1 VRLSTRLWLLGALL
15 PGAVMLTSL
24 LLAGQAFRVALEY
37 SLDQAL
43 LAQAAA
49 ESVSLF
55 DRPDGPHLHMA
66 ESPLLETVRPFAPLG
81 ELFDDHGALV
91 AHFPPETHARDAIA
105 PPLAGPA
112 RQLET
117 VQRGQARTRV
127 LVVRLSSADG
137 RRWALR
143 LSASMAQLDHSVR
156 AFHVVAISFA
166 LGAGA
171 ILLAIQL
178 VLARRLS
185 RRLARLSQHLERVK
199 QGKLDEPP
207 EPDAGRDEVA
217 DLRAVLAETTEQ
229 LKRARAAQDRLVA
242 DAAHELRT
250 PLTLMHTSL
259 DLALR
264 RERSCDE
271 LREALSEAREEVDRL
286 AALSTRLLDLAA
298 ARRAWDAEQGNL
310 REVLEEA
317 AEGARAQAEVSGV
330 LLHVQGPSPATARF
344 SAIALRQAVDNLVA
358 NALRFAP
365 RGSAVTLEVRRGGA
379 AWQIHVVDQG
389 PGIPVEQAEA
399 VFAPF
404 HRLDRR
410 GGSGLGLAIVA
421 EVLRQHGGRAFADT
435 STPGGHVVLEIPDTA
450 ASSQLHEIPAE
461 STGGAPG
468 EGDLPGPKGLC

>member
-1 VRLSTRLWLLGALL
+1 MKLATRLWLLGAML

-24 LLAGQAFRVALEY
+24 LLAGQAFRAALES

-66 ESPLLETVRPFAPLG
+66 ESPLLETVRPFAPVG
-81 ELFDDHGALV
+81 ELFDDRGALV
-91 AHFPPETHARDAIA
+91 AHFPPEAHASEVF
-105 PPLAGPA
+105 PPSLDGPA
-112 RQLET
+112 RQLLT
-117 VQRGQARTRV
+117 NDAPAGRSRV
-127 LVVRLSSADG
+127 LVVRLASSDG

-143 LSASMAQLDHSVR
+143 LSASMVQLDRSVR
-156 AFHVVAISFA
+156 VFHLTAISFA

-171 ILLAIQL
+171 ILLGLQL

-185 RRLARLSQHLERVK
+185 RRLGRLSTHLERVK

-207 EPDAGRDEVA
+207 EPDAGKDEVA
-217 DLRAVLAETTEQ
+217 DLRAVLADATEQ
-229 LKRARAAQDRLVA
+229 LKRARAVQDRLVA

-250 PLTLMHTSL
+250 PLTLMLTSL

-264 RERSCDE
+264 RERTPEE
-271 LREALSEAREEVDRL
+271 LRAALTETREEVDRL

-298 ARRAWDAEQGNL
+298 AGRGWDADQGDL
-310 REVLEEA
+310 CEVLEEA
-317 AEGARAQAEVSGV
+317 AEAARAQAEVSGV
-330 LLHVQGPSPATARF
+330 LLEVTGPSPATARF

-365 RGSAVTLEVRRGGA
+365 KGTAITLELRRVER
-379 AWQIHVVDQG
+379 AWQVHVIDRG
-389 PGIPVEQAEA
+389 PGIPADQAEA

-410 GGSGLGLAIVA
+410 GGSGLGLSIVA

-435 STPGGHVVLEIPDTA
+435 SGPGGHLVLEVPDA
-450 ASSQLHEIPAE
+450 
-461 STGGAPG
+461 G
-468 EGDLPGPKGLC
+468 

>member
-1 VRLSTRLWLLGALL
+1 MKLATRLWLLGALL
-15 PGAVMLTSL
+15 PGAVMLTAL
-24 LLAGQAFRVALEY
+24 LLAGQAFRAALES

-66 ESPLLETVRPFAPLG
+66 ESPLLDTVRAFAPTG
-81 ELFDDHGALV
+81 ELYDERGALV
-91 AHFPPETHARDAIA
+91 AHFPPEPHPQDVVA
-105 PPLAGPA
+105 PPLEGPTRALLTVDGPA
-112 RQLET
+112 SR
-117 VQRGQARTRV
+117 ARV

-156 AFHVVAISFA
+156 VFHVVAVSVA
-166 LGAGA
+166 LGAGVV
-171 ILLAIQL
+171 LLGVQL

-185 RRLARLSQHLERVK
+185 RRLGRLSTHLERVK
-199 QGKLDEPP
+199 RGQLDVPP
-207 EPDAGRDEVA
+207 EPDPGRDEVA
-217 DLRAVLAETTEQ
+217 DLRAVLADATEQ
-229 LKRARAAQDRLVA
+229 LKRARAVQERLLA

-250 PLTLMHTSL
+250 PLTLMLTSL
-259 DLALR
+259 ELALR
-264 RERSCDE
+264 RERSPDE
-271 LREALSEAREEVDRL
+271 LRAALADTREEVQRL

-298 ARRAWDAEQGNL
+298 AARGLDAEEGDL
-310 REVLEEA
+310 HALLDEA
-317 AEGARAQAEVSGV
+317 AEAARAQAEVSGV
-330 LLHVQGPSPATARF
+330 LLEVYGPAAATARF
-344 SAIALRQAVDNLVA
+344 SPSALRQAVDNLVA

-365 RGSAVTLEVRRGGA
+365 RGSTVRLELRRGER
-379 AWQIHVVDQG
+379 AWQVHVVDGG
-389 PGIPVEQAEA
+389 PGIPADQADA

-435 STPGGHVVLEIPDTA
+435 TGPGGHFVLELPDA
-450 ASSQLHEIPAE
+450 
-461 STGGAPG
+461 
-468 EGDLPGPKGLC
+468 

>member
-1 VRLSTRLWLLGALL
+1 MKLATRLWLLGAML
-15 PGAVMLTSL
+15 PGAVMLTAL
-24 LLAGQAFRVALEY
+24 LLAGQAFRVALES

-55 DRPDGPHLHMA
+55 DGPDGPHLHMA
-66 ESPLLETVRPFAPLG
+66 KSPLLDVVRPFAPVG
-81 ELFDDHGALV
+81 ELFDDRGQLV
-91 AHFPPETHARDAIA
+91 AHFPPEAQTREVF
-105 PPLAGPA
+105 PPALEGPVRQLLTTDGPA
-112 RQLET
+112 GR
-117 VQRGQARTRV
+117 ARV

-143 LSASMAQLDHSVR
+143 LSASMVQLDQSVR
-156 AFHVVAISFA
+156 TFHVVAISFA

-171 ILLAIQL
+171 LLLGVQL
-178 VLARRLS
+178 WLARRLS
-185 RRLARLSQHLERVK
+185 RRLGRLTTHLERVK

-207 EPDAGRDEVA
+207 EPDSGKDEVA

-229 LKRARAAQDRLVA
+229 LKRARAVQDRLVA

-250 PLTLMHTSL
+250 PLTLMLTSL

-264 RERSCDE
+264 RERTPGE
-271 LREALSEAREEVDRL
+271 LREALSEAREEVKRL

-298 ARRAWDAEQGNL
+298 AGRGWDAEQGDL

-317 AEGARAQAEVSGV
+317 AEAARAQAEVSGV
-330 LLHVQGPSPATARF
+330 LLEVTGPGPATARF

-365 RGSAVTLEVRRGGA
+365 KGTAITLELRRVER
-379 AWQIHVVDQG
+379 AWQVHVIDRG
-389 PGIPVEQAEA
+389 PGIRADQAEA

-404 HRLDRR
+404 HRIDRR
-410 GGSGLGLAIVA
+410 GGSGLGLSIVA

-435 STPGGHVVLEIPDTA
+435 SGPGGHLVLEVPDAT
-450 ASSQLHEIPAE
+450 
-461 STGGAPG
+461 
-468 EGDLPGPKGLC
+468 